1 MAVLL
6 NVYQDNRKNSN
17 KLFYAR
23 TVTMSTVDT
32 KALAKRISQ
41 VTTVTHADC
50 LAVLYSLV
58 AVMNNEL
65 ANSNRIHLDGFGI
78 FSVGVTT
85 SGALARK
92 EWNIKE
98 NLKGAHMNFQPTRT
112 ADGATGQ
119 TTSKSMGFGYKA
131 AVIDVVQEDEEEE
144 GGGE

>member
-23 TVTMSTVDT
+23 TVNASTVDT

-41 VTTVTHADC
+41 NTTVTYADC
-50 LAVLYSLV
+50 VAVLYSLV

-78 FSVGVTT
+78 FSVGVKT
-85 SGALARK
+85 SGALARE
-92 EWNIKE
+92 EWNIRE
-98 NLKGAHMNFQPTRT
+98 NLRGAHMNFQPTRT

-131 AVIDVVQEDEEEE
+131 QVIDVVPKPTEEEE
-144 GGGE
+144 GE